1 MFLGDSSTVCR
12 LDTFTLAS
20 TEISAC
26 GMRSYGEAG
35 KTLMPTVA
43 PLPLLHPVVLGY
55 QSGSLV
61 VSTVRGVYAVPL
73 THPLLRIGTLLAAG
87 QEDSAMKWF
96 HSIPDSAHEALCAFL
111 ERRGC
116 PHLGMALPSIS
127 LETTID
133 LSMRHGYVGRLEE
146 VVEMY
151 GVKGLRAIDNGRG
164 VSASIYG
171 LESGGNSLVVTVGA
185 YLLAYGRVELAR
197 RLATE
202 CLRLGEEGRKDA
214 LVLASLLLSVDEDD
228 ATRLIGRAVENAHP
242 ETWLLGEFVKNH
254 LLADRA

>member
-1 MFLGDSSTVCR
+1 
-12 LDTFTLAS
+12 
-20 TEISAC
+20 
-26 GMRSYGEAG
+26 
-35 KTLMPTVA
+35 MPIAT
-43 PLPLLHPVVLGY
+43 PLPLLLPVVLGY
-55 QSGSLV
+55 QAGSII
-61 VSTVRGVYAVPL
+61 VSTVRGIYAVPL
-73 THPLLRIGTLLAAG
+73 THPLLRIGTLLGAG
-87 QEDSAMKWF
+87 QEESATKWL
-96 HSIPDSAHEALCAFL
+96 HAIPDTDHEALCAFL

-116 PHLGMALPSIS
+116 PHLGIALPAIS

-151 GVKGLRAIDNGRG
+151 GVKGLRAIDSGRG
-164 VSASIYG
+164 QCSLKIMCLAEHASHILLAACGILPETGVSCSIYG
-171 LESGGNSLVVTVGA
+171 LESCGNSMVVTVGA

-228 ATRLIGRAVENAHP
+228 ATRLIGRAVENAQA